1 MPTRSEAS
9 SPSNEHITADETRSR
24 RPWATVLRF
33 ATGTTVAVGL
43 GLAAF
48 ALPGP
53 GTNVAVVEIKANAD
67 AFNDPSRAAHA
78 RNIAR
83 SPSGDVGTPH
93 LFFGFLEFDWDPDA
107 PGGVPG
113 FGPLTSPVP

>member
-1 MPTRSEAS
+1 MPTRTEAP
-9 SPSNEHITADETRSR
+9 SPSNEHTTADETRSSW
-24 RPWATVLRF
+24 PWATTLRF

-67 AFNDPSRAAHA
+67 ALNDPLRAAFT

-83 SPSGDVGTPH
+83 SPSGDTPQ

-113 FGPLTSPVP
+113 FGPLPSPVP